1 MIMKKSLLSILCLL
15 SIAGYSQDYY
25 WYQNEKIPLEQG
37 NQLFI
42 IYEDDFLKESDK
54 QQIIH
59 SEDVFYDEI
68 PNLKWGISK
77 PGAVIEDME
86 HVHYCTS
93 SYVYTENFDNLN
105 MFLTHQFYVKLKSED
120 DVTLLQE
127 MAEQNQAEIVE
138 KGDFENWYIL
148 RCKLD
153 PPLNA
158 LELANLFHETG
169 LFAASEP
176 EFIGAYYAT
185 NKLQQNSSSHSSA
198 KTKVIK
204 DGKLLII
211 SGDKIFTPTGAEVR

>member
-25 WYQNEKIPLEQG
+25 WYRNEKIPLEQG

-42 IYEDDFLKESDK
+42 IYEDDYLSESDK
-54 QQIIH
+54 AKIAY

-68 PNLKWGISK
+68 PNLKMGKTK
-77 PGAVIEDME
+77 PDAVIEDMV

-93 SYVYTENFDNLN
+93 SYVYKEDFDNINL
-105 MFLTHQFYVKLKSED
+105 FVSHLFYVQLKSKD
-120 DVTLLQE
+120 DLALLQE
-127 MAEQNQAEIVE
+127 MAEQYQAEIVRE
-138 KGDFENWYIL
+138 SDFANWYEL

-153 PPLNA
+153 PTLNA
-158 LELANLFHETG
+158 LQLANLFYESG
-169 LFAASEP
+169 LFAAAEP
-176 EFIGAYYAT
+176 GFLGAAVLLG
-185 NKLQQNSSSHSSA
+185 LQQNNTHSSA

-211 SGDKIFTPTGAEVR
+211 SGGKTYTVTGAEVR

>member
-1 MIMKKSLLSILCLL
+1 MKRSLISILCLL

-25 WYQNEKIPLEQG
+25 WYKDRQISLERG

-54 QQIIH
+54 QQIIE
-59 SEDVFYDEI
+59 SEAVFYDEI
-68 PNLKWGISK
+68 PNLKWGTTK
-77 PGAVIEDME
+77 PDAVIEDME
-86 HVHYCTS
+86 HVHYCTP
-93 SYVYTENFDNLN
+93 SYKTSHDD
-105 MFLTHQFYVKLKSED
+105 MFLTNQFYVKLKSED

-211 SGDKIFTPTGAEVR
+211 SGDKKFTPTGAEVR